1 MASSANGMDAASA
14 PAGGS
19 PAAKSLVIA
28 THDGTFH
35 CDEALAVYMLRRI
48 PRYAGASLT
57 RTRNPEVLATA
68 DVVVD
73 VGAEYDPTTHRYD
86 HHQRGFDCTLTT
98 PGKKWATK
106 LSSAGLVYKHFGAEV
121 IETIVA
127 DAGLPALSDADAA
140 AVYAKVYE
148 SFVEAVDAVDNGIPQ
163 YVSAP
168 CPTFGPSP
176 AGAGGDGAAPPRTAA
191 AVAVYQSST
200 GLSARVGRLN
210 GRWNED
216 LSDGKDPLG
225 GPTGRFLAAS
235 SVAGEEFAATVVD
248 VVASWLPARAVVA
261 AALGARFEADASGK
275 VVVLSQFAPW
285 KAHLFEAERAAG
297 AEGEV
302 LYVVYQDDR
311 GSGAWRIQAV
321 PPTPDSFDSRKK
333 LPEAW
338 RGVRDAELDKV
349 SGVDGCIFVHAS
361 GFIGGNKTF
370 EGVMA
375 MAQKALVL

>member
-1 MASSANGMDAASA
+1 
-14 PAGGS
+14 
-19 PAAKSLVIA
+19 
-28 THDGTFH
+28 
-35 CDEALAVYMLRRI
+35 MLRRL
-48 PRYAGASLT
+48 PRYADASLT
-57 RTRNPEVLATA
+57 RTRNPDVLATA
-68 DVVVD
+68 DIVVD
-73 VGAEYDPTTHRYD
+73 VGAEYDPATHRYD
-86 HHQRGFDCTLTT
+86 HHQRGFDVTLTT
-98 PGKKWATK
+98 PGKVWATK

-121 IETIVA
+121 IAAIVA

-168 CPTFGPSP
+168 CSRGASP
-176 AGAGGDGAAPPRTAA
+176 AADGGDAAAPPRAAA
-191 AVAVYQSST
+191 AVALYQNST
-200 GLSARVGRLN
+200 GLSARVARLN

-216 LSDGKDPLG
+216 LSEGKDPRG

-235 SVAGEEFAATVVD
+235 SMAGEEFAETVED
-248 VVASWLPARAVVA
+248 VVASWLPARSVVA

-275 VVVLSQFAPW
+275 VVVLTQFAPW
-285 KAHLFEAERAAG
+285 KAHLFAAERAAG
-297 AEGEV
+297 AEGQV

-311 GSGAWRIQAV
+311 GSGSWRIQAV
-321 PPTPDSFDSRKK
+321 PPSPDSFDSRKK

-349 SGVDGCIFVHAS
+349 SGIEGCVFVHAS

>member
-1 MASSANGMDAASA
+1 
-14 PAGGS
+14 
-19 PAAKSLVIA
+19 
-28 THDGTFH
+28 
-35 CDEALAVYMLRRI
+35 MLRRI

-57 RTRNPEVLATA
+57 RTRDPEVLATA
-68 DVVVD
+68 DIVVD
-73 VGAEYDPTTHRYD
+73 VGAEYNPATHRYD

-98 PGKKWATK
+98 PGKVWSTK

-121 IETIVA
+121 IATIVA
-127 DAGLPALSDADAA
+127 DEGLPALSDADAA
-140 AVYAKVYE
+140 AVYAKIYE
-148 SFVEAVDAVDNGIPQ
+148 SFVEAVDAIDNGIPQ

-168 CPTFGPSP
+168 CPASEP
-176 AGAGGDGAAPPRTAA
+176 ASAGTDGSAAAPPRA

-235 SVAGEEFAATVVD
+235 SMAGEEFVATVVD
-248 VVASWLPARAVVA
+248 VVASWLPARTVVA
-261 AALGARFEADASGK
+261 ASLDARFEADASGK
-275 VVVLSQFAPW
+275 VMVLSQFAPW
-285 KAHLFEAERAAG
+285 KAHLFAAERAAG

-338 RGVRDAELDKV
+338 RGLRDAELDKV
-349 SGVDGCIFVHAS
+349 TGVEGCVFVHAS

-370 EGVMA
+370 NGVMA